1 MVNIDKIIDESFNKV
16 LENRVF
22 LNEDSLSDVKKI
34 LKSYRKKT
42 LDELR
47 NKKKKE
53 KAKHANRKG
62 KKKVRKMAKGAKE
75 YYDFDE
81 YESKNKKVS
90 QADAESIRHTIDTD
104 NTDIAA
110 VARSVFPKH
119 TEEGAQSQ
127 LRKVLNGERPM
138 TKKVA
143 TKLEKM
149 ISRGQVAVK

>member
-1 MVNIDKIIDESFNKV
+1 MVNIDKIINESFNKV

-42 LDELR
+42 SDELR

-62 KKKVRKMAKGAKE
+62 KKRVRKLTKGAKE
-75 YYDFDE
+75 YYNFDE
-81 YESKNKKVS
+81 YENKNKKVS

-104 NTDIAA
+104 NTDIAS

-127 LRKVLNGERPM
+127 LRKILNGERPM

>member
-62 KKKVRKMAKGAKE
+62 KIKVRKMAKGAKE

>member
-1 MVNIDKIIDESFNKV
+1 MVNIDKIINESINKV
-16 LENRVF
+16 ITNKISI
-22 LNEDSLSDVKKI
+22 NEDSLNDVKNI
-34 LKSYRKKT
+34 LKGYRKKT
-42 LDELR
+42 SDEVR
-47 NKKKKE
+47 TDRKRRKKE
-53 KAKHANRKG
+53 SQDKKG